1 PRQKTEGHAGIARG
15 HQVHD
20 IRDDRMR
27 KVIFRAGFDPR
38 FAGAV
43 QEDDAQREPEP
54 AEAAG
59 DHHEVKE
66 VNEIKEIKEKDRK
79 TMRPSPAFP
88 LLPLPPLLPL
98 LPLISRSQFQQL
110 LRCSARRS
118 WDSECSLPREWRS
131 SSSAR
136 TSCRQRAAPSP
147 RGPARLANE
156 NHQFPR

>member
-1 PRQKTEGHAGIARG
+1 IPRQKTEGHAGIACV
-15 HQVHD
+15 HQVHG

-43 QEDDAQREPEP
+43 QEYDAQREPEP

-59 DHHEVKE
+59 NDHEVQE
-66 VNEIKEIKEKDRK
+66 VNEIKEVKEKDRK

-88 LLPLPPLLPL
+88 LLPLLPL

-110 LRCSARRS
+110 LRYSARRS

-131 SSSAR
+131 SSSVR
-136 TSCRQRAAPSP
+136 TSCRQRAARSP